1 MLKLQN
7 QRIQKAGR
15 NGDIALA
22 YIIRPMEKGDIAQVT
37 EIDRE
42 AFPTQWPPANY
53 RQEMKNQ
60 LAYYIVV
67 IDDSRTIA
75 ESEARPPKRGF
86 SLTAWLAP
94 WLKPGYA
101 RNEFAP
107 GNTRQCIVG
116 FSGIWMMTDEAHI
129 TNIAV
134 SEAYRGRGIG
144 GLLLIATI
152 DLARELKASSMTLEV
167 RASNAVAQNLY
178 SKYGFEKAG
187 IRKGYYLD
195 NREDAILMSTVN
207 INSAA
212 FRAHIQELRESLA
225 RKLETAVEARAEPRD
240 EESGEGK

>member
-1 MLKLQN
+1 
-7 QRIQKAGR
+7 
-15 NGDIALA
+15 LA
-22 YIIRPMEKGDIAQVT
+22 YIIRAMENGDLAQVT

-60 LAYYIVV
+60 LAHYIVV
-67 IDDSRTIA
+67 IDDTRTVTETA
-75 ESEARPPKRGF
+75 TKPPKKRF
-86 SLTAWLAP
+86 RLKAWLAP
-94 WLKPGYA
+94 WLKSGDSD
-101 RNEFAP
+101 NETP
-107 GNTRQCIVG
+107 PSYTRQYIIG
-116 FSGIWMMTDEAHI
+116 FSGIWMMADEAHI

-144 GLLLIATI
+144 ELLLIATI

-167 RASNAVAQNLY
+167 RASNTVAQNLY

-195 NREDAILMSTVN
+195 NREDAILMSAEN

-212 FRAHIQELRESLA
+212 FRSHMQELREALA
-225 RKLETAVEARAEPRD
+225 RKLGAAGET
-240 EESGEGK
+240 GMHL